1 MGWFTSRDGIRA
13 LTAAQTAFVTSG
25 SSARIMMPP
34 PVGGVFFALGIK
46 PEITPQLVDFPTYPR
61 TL

>member
-1 MGWFTSRDGIRA
+1 
-13 LTAAQTAFVTSG
+13 
-25 SSARIMMPP
+25 MMPP

-61 TL
+61 TLLVVMADIGLIPAVWMLGVECGVGCSRTLA